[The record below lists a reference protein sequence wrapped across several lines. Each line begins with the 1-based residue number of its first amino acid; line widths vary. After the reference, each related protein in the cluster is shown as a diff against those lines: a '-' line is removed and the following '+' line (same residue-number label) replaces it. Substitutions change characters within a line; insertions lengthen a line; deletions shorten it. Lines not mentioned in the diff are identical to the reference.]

1 MIIIQAGDDES
12 LDEGVAVDVVISEM
26 EKMTGEVSFF
36 FGGGVVE
43 PHVIFRHMKFGSQF
57 VVEPGVQ
64 GRKIDRRYKCCSI
77 DIENS
82 KIE

>member
-36 FGGGVVE
+36 LGGGVLLS
-43 PHVIFRHMKFGSQF
+43 PMSFS
-57 VVEPGVQ
+57 
-64 GRKIDRRYKCCSI
+64 
-77 DIENS
+77 DI
-82 KIE
+82 